1 MTKKQAGIICTLLA
15 LIVCTALLAARLNNG
30 GLNDPTDL
38 STIIITDDE
47 AVKEDEEENE
57 TETLSTQEFF
67 YTSRSEREQKDATVM
82 QNLKAI
88 VDNVNTSAEQ
98 KADANK
104 ELQKMT
110 LKQDKQ
116 KTVELNLKNRGY
128 EDALCEISENQ
139 DKANVIVKGVELTEG
154 QGAEIQEI
162 VENASNIKE
171 ITIESKK

>member
-1 MTKKQAGIICTLLA
+1 
-15 LIVCTALLAARLNNG
+15 
-30 GLNDPTDL
+30 
-38 STIIITDDE
+38 
-47 AVKEDEEENE
+47 
-57 TETLSTQEFF
+57 
-67 YTSRSEREQKDATVM
+67 M